1 MIKILQQLSKKE
13 VVLLLLSILLIVVWV
28 WLDLELP
35 QYMWKIAELVETE
48 WSKISEIITQW
59 EYMLLIT
66 LSSVFVSVFLALI
79 SSKVAANFS
88 ARLILKNYEKVQNFS
103 MEDVKDFSIAS
114 LITRETNDVT
124 QIQWAIVQ
132 WLQIFTKAPILA
144 VWALLKILDK
154 SLNADFWD
162 FHVCLIHL

>member
-35 QYMWKIAELVETE
+35 QYMWNIAELVETE

-66 LSSVFVSVFLALI
+66 LCSVFVSVFLALI

-88 ARLILKNYEKVQNFS
+88 ARLRLKIYEKVQNFS
-103 MEDVKDFSIAS
+103 MENVKDFSIAS

-132 WLQIFTKAPILA
+132 WLQIFT
-144 VWALLKILDK
+144 
-154 SLNADFWD
+154 
-162 FHVCLIHL
+162 